1 MNSTL
6 KIPVECP
13 CELSG
18 PEECQACN
26 DRKNASIIETQQ
38 ELILKLFFENQMLK
52 KELDAKKDVCTRA

>member
-1 MNSTL
+1 MNSILT
-6 KIPVECP
+6 IPTECP

-18 PEECQACN
+18 LDECQACN

-52 KELDAKKDVCTRA
+52 KELDGK

>member
-1 MNSTL
+1 MTAE
-6 KIPVECP
+6 KIKLDCP

-38 ELILKLFFENQMLK
+38 ELIQKLFFENQMLK
-52 KELDAKKDVCTRA
+52 RAVRELRSV